1 MDEAAQKG
9 TSHTSPQNTG
19 KLIMREHAQ
28 RVVGIDFT
36 LCLASEERGDYA
48 GASIRESEVEHPL
61 SN

>member
-36 LCLASEERGDYA
+36 LCLASEEQ
-48 GASIRESEVEHPL
+48 ASKSEASTHA
-61 SN
+61 